1 MIPAYFRSLAARFFH
16 RSQTEN
22 DLEEELRSHIQLRAD
37 DLERF
42 GLGRAEAERRARI
55 EFGGEARFKEEC
67 REAIAGNFID
77 TLIQDVR
84 FSLRMLRKS
93 PGFALIAVMTIALG
107 IGATTAMFSVVE
119 ATLLRPL
126 PYAQPEQ
133 LVSIQADLPGLGA
146 NDVGISQPEW
156 QDLQESGIFQYVSP
170 TWFDE
175 NNLTGSSQP
184 ARVRLL
190 LVAPNYF
197 ALLAVQPQL
206 GRAFDPQ
213 DHSPGIIP
221 EVVISDGLWKRSFG
235 ADSNILGKSVRM
247 DTDLYRIVGVM
258 PAGFDAPGRTAEE
271 RNIEIWAASS
281 FYGTPM
287 PDHPPRNRRYFPTAI
302 ARLKPGLTM
311 AAAQKQLDVLTASLQ
326 KQFPGDYPP
335 QNAWTVRLLPLKERV
350 VGNVRQSL
358 VLLLGAVGLV
368 LLIGCV
374 NVANLLLARAS
385 TRGREMAI
393 RRALGAGQAR
403 LTRQLLTESLL
414 LSLFGGIAGLAILFS
429 LKDFLL
435 QLVPENL
442 PRLNEIS
449 ISWSVLLFALATCVV
464 SGVFFGLA
472 PALQASQVDLIHAF
486 KQEGRASTGSAE
498 RARTRRGLVVTE
510 FALSLV
516 LMVAAGL
523 LLRSFWDL
531 LNVQLGFSPQ
541 NVMIVRTRLP
551 APNDPNVDKYATAA
565 QETPFLRELIRKC
578 TLLPGVQEVAIGDTA
593 SIPLD
598 QSLRDLKV
606 ISEGQFF
613 FSIEGRNVQ
622 SDHSTVAERSS
633 VTSDY
638 FHLLGIT
645 PLRGRLFNESDNDN
659 TPQIAVINRAMAETY
674 WPNEDALGKRFKA
687 TRDGSQWITVVGVV
701 ANARTESLARA
712 DVPQIYLDLYQT
724 AERRLSVFLRG
735 RFHTAAIADE
745 VRQQVQSLDPTLPVY
760 GGQTLNETVA
770 TSLSQRRFS
779 LEMVGLFALTALLL
793 AGLGIYGVISY
804 LVAERTHE
812 IGIRLALG
820 ASRSNILRIVLR
832 QGLGLAIVGAA
843 VGLVCSLIVSHLMA
857 SLLYGVRP
865 TDPLTFAGVAL
876 VFISVALFAC
886 YIPARRAMKLDPMV
900 ALRYE

>member
-1 MIPAYFRSLAARFFH
+1 MIPAYFRSLAARFFRH
-16 RSQTEN
+16 SQTEN

-84 FSLRMLRKS
+84 LSLRMLRKS

-107 IGATTAMFSVVE
+107 IGATTAVFSAVE

-281 FYGTPM
+281 FHGTPM

-311 AAAQKQLDVLTASLQ
+311 AAAQKQLDVLVASMQ
-326 KQFPGDYPP
+326 KQFADDYPL
-335 QNAWTVRLLPLKERV
+335 QNAWTIRLVPLKERV

-358 VLLLGAVGLV
+358 VLLLGAVGLL
-368 LLIGCV
+368 LLIGGV

-385 TRGREMAI
+385 ARGREMAI
-393 RRALGAGQAR
+393 RRALGASQAR
-403 LTRQLLTESLL
+403 LTQQLLTESLL

-449 ISWSVLLFALATCVV
+449 ISWSVLLFALVASVV
-464 SGVFFGLA
+464 SGVLFGLA
-472 PALQASQVDLIHAF
+472 PALQAGRIDLNHAL
-486 KQEGRASTGSAE
+486 KQEGRVSTGSGE
-498 RARTRRGLVVTE
+498 RARTRRGLVITE

-516 LMVAAGL
+516 LMIAAGL

-531 LNVQLGFSPQ
+531 LNVELGFSPQ
-541 NVMIVRTRLP
+541 SVISVRTRLP
-551 APNDPNVDKYATAA
+551 APNDPGIDKYATAA
-565 QETPFLRELIRKC
+565 QETPFVRELIRRCKM
-578 TLLPGVQEVAIGDTA
+578 LSGVEEVAIGDTA

-598 QSLRDLKV
+598 ESLRDLKL
-606 ISEGQFF
+606 ISEGQFLLTV
-613 FSIEGRNVQ
+613 EWRDVQ
-622 SDHSTVAERSS
+622 SDQSTVVERSS
-633 VTSDY
+633 VSPDY
-638 FHLLGIT
+638 FHLLRI
-645 PLRGRLFNESDNDN
+645 PLLRGRLFNESDTDN
-659 TPQIAVINRAMAETY
+659 TPQVAVINQAMAQSL
-674 WPNEDALGKRFKA
+674 WPNEDSLGKRFKA
-687 TRDGSQWITVVGVV
+687 AKADAPWITVVGVT
-701 ANARTESLARA
+701 ANARTQSLAQA
-712 DVPQIYLDLYQT
+712 DLPQIYLDLYQT
-724 AERRLSVFLRG
+724 GAKRLAIFLRG
-735 RFHTAAIADE
+735 HLRTAAIADE
-745 VRQQVQSLDPTLPVY
+745 VRKQVQSLDPTLPVS
-760 GGQTLNETVA
+760 GAQTLDETVSA
-770 TSLSQRRFS
+770 SLAQRRFS
-779 LEMVGLFALTALLL
+779 MEMITLFALTALLL

-804 LVAERTHE
+804 LVSERTHE
-812 IGIRLALG
+812 IGVRLALG
-820 ASRSNILRIVLR
+820 ASRSNILRLVLG
-832 QGLGLAIVGAA
+832 QGLSLAIVGAA
-843 VGLVCSLIVSHLMA
+843 VGLVCALIVSHLMA

-865 TDPLTFAGVAL
+865 TDPLTFASVVFLFLGVAL
-876 VFISVALFAC
+876 LAC
-886 YIPARRAMKLDPMV
+886 YLPARRAIRVDPMI